1 MDGSRVELEGQLQ
14 VRTRHPRMVAVEVE
28 GGAQQRYFE
37 GQLIG
42 LASGLDVVHEGRVR
56 DVSKAP
62 DSATSKKGFGLR
74 F

>member
-1 MDGSRVELEGQLQ
+1 
-14 VRTRHPRMVAVEVE
+14 MVAVEVE